1 MLLTPGGGRDPRLG
15 GPAALLQQPGAEAA
29 AARLPAP
36 APLLPPRPRPR
47 PRPRSAG
54 AGQQNCAA
62 LSNTSQAS
70 NRQASGESRLCT
82 RAGGGENWWRFVR
95 IYANH
100 LIDTDNNDNNVDIVA
115 EESGGWIWDYYITHS
130 EPGPGDNLFINKFI
144 SMNNC
149 SSNGA
154 SSQ

>member
-1 MLLTPGGGRDPRLG
+1 MIKLFVTPGGGRDPRLG

-36 APLLPPRPRPR
+36 ATLLPPRPR

-70 NRQASGESRLCT
+70 SRQASGESRLCT
-82 RAGGGENWWRFVR
+82 RAGGGENWWSFVR

-100 LIDTDNNDNNVDIVA
+100 LIDTDNNDNN
-115 EESGGWIWDYYITHS
+115 
-130 EPGPGDNLFINKFI
+130 
-144 SMNNC
+144 
-149 SSNGA
+149 
-154 SSQ
+154 